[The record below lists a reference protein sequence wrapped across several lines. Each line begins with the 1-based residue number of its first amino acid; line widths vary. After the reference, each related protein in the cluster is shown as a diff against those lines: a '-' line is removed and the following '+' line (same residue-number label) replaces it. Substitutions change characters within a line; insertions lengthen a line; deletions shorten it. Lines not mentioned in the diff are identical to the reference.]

1 MNLPNKLTVFRM
13 LLVPVIIVLCIFP
26 VGGSWNIWGQV
37 LPINQ
42 FIVVMLFIVA
52 SLTDFLDGQIAR
64 KQNIITTFGKFM
76 DPIADK
82 LLVNSLIIILACTS
96 KIHMIV
102 PLIMISRDLVVDAI
116 RLLASQNNVV
126 LAASQLGK
134 AKTFTQMLGIIFI
147 LLNNIP
153 FCFLGVRIDLITMAA
168 ATLISLISGI
178 DYFMKNRQFILESM

>member
-26 VGGSWNIWGQV
+26 IDGSWTIWGQD
-37 LPINQ
+37 LPIHQ
-42 FIVVMLFIVA
+42 FIVVVLFIVA

-64 KQNIITTFGKFM
+64 KQNIVTTFGKFM

-102 PLIMISRDLVVDAI
+102 PLIMIARDLVVDAI

-153 FCFLGVRIDLITMAA
+153 FCFLGVRVDLITMAA
-168 ATLISLISGI
+168 ATLISLVSGI

>member
-1 MNLPNKLTVFRM
+1 
-13 LLVPVIIVLCIFP
+13 
-26 VGGSWNIWGQV
+26 
-37 LPINQ
+37 
-42 FIVVMLFIVA
+42 MLFIVA

-153 FCFLGVRIDLITMAA
+153 FCFLGIRIDLITMAA

>member
-13 LLVPVIIVLCIFP
+13 LLVPVIIILCIFP
-26 VGGSWNIWGQV
+26 VGGSWTIWGQT

-153 FCFLGVRIDLITMAA
+153 FCFLGIRIDLITMAA

>member
-13 LLVPVIIVLCIFP
+13 LLVPIIVVLCIFP
-26 VGGSWNIWGQV
+26 FGGDLTIWGQI

-42 FIVVMLFIVA
+42 FVVVMLFIVA

-82 LLVNSLIIILACTS
+82 MLVNSLIIILACTG

-102 PLIMISRDLVVDAI
+102 PLVMIARDLVVDAI

-134 AKTFTQMLGIIFI
+134 AKTFTQMLGIIFV

-153 FCFLGVRIDLITMAA
+153 FCFLGVRIDLITMAV
-168 ATLISLISGI
+168 ATIISLVSGI